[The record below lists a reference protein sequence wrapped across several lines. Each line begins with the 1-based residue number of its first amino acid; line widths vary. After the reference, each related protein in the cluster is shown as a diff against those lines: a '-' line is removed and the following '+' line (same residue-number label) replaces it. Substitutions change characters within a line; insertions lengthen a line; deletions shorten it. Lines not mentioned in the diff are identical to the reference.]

1 MFDQATAAREV
12 ASVSLNSRTS
22 KIRGMPICFINLKK
36 STLYTTFMVDIK
48 SSLMNLCRKRDKSR

>member
-48 SSLMNLCRKRDKSR
+48 LSLMNLCRKRDKSR